1 MIPTGRARDVP
12 GTCQGR
18 VCRMQIE
25 RGADKRSRMEWDSL
39 GISRRRAD
47 RGWGREDVVY
57 LPPPPRSVG
66 ESLSM
71 SRRLP
76 FVYIADRVCYCC
88 ISTSILHSL
97 HMLVISEVSELTFV
111 PSANFWLI
119 PSSFLLVQGYYCS
132 LKLELS
138 FSLIEEIADM

>member
-1 MIPTGRARDVP
+1 MGQLGNLEEA
-12 GTCQGR
+12 GGQGL
-18 VCRMQIE
+18 
-25 RGADKRSRMEWDSL
+25 GA
-39 GISRRRAD
+39 RRRS
-47 RGWGREDVVY
+47 
-57 LPPPPRSVG
+57 LSPPPPATCSVG
-66 ESLSM
+66 ETLSM

-76 FVYIADRVCYCC
+76 FVYIAVRVCYCC